1 MNHPKVTVLGSA
13 NVDLVIRAERMPN
26 KGETRI
32 GEAFDIFTGGKGF
45 NQATAA
51 ARLGA
56 EVTFIGR
63 IGDDPFADILRSA
76 IGAEHIRQP
85 ICQNRCRKRNRCR
98 NDSCRT
104 GWREQHNRCPTRQ
117 YAPHIKRY
125 RRRSR

>member
-63 IGDDPFADILRSA
+63 IGDDPFADILRF
-76 IGAEHIRQP
+76 
-85 ICQNRCRKRNRCR
+85 RNW
-98 NDSCRT
+98 CRT
-104 GWREQHNRCPTRQ
+104 YQTANLSKQMQKAEQVSQR
-117 YAPHIKRY
+117 
-125 RRRSR
+125 